1 MKFQTEALS
10 NSGGREENQDSFGY
24 LILDNSACWTIAD
37 GLGGHGGGAVASK
50 LAVEAILES
59 FRCSPACTP
68 EALRHYL
75 NSANDTICA
84 RQNREANLSMMRTT
98 AVVLLSDFCSALW
111 GHLGDSRLYYIKNGT
126 IQSQTRDHSVP
137 QAMCN
142 AGEITS
148 AEIRFHEDRNRLLRA
163 MGSRENFV
171 PTIEQRARLLEA
183 GDTFLLCTDGFWEYV
198 TEEEMETDLA
208 RAKNLGVWLERME
221 ARIHRQATGGYDN
234 YSALAVFVL

>member
-37 GLGGHGGGAVASK
+37 GLGGHGGGAIASK
-50 LAVEAILES
+50 TAVETILDS
-59 FRCSPACTP
+59 FRSSPACTP

-75 NSANDTICA
+75 NSANDAICA
-84 RQNREANLSMMRTT
+84 RQKREANLSMMRTT
-98 AVVLLSDFCSALW
+98 AVVLLSDFCYASW
-111 GHLGDSRLYYIKNGT
+111 GHLGDSRLYYIKNGS
-126 IQSQTRDHSVP
+126 IQSQTKDHSVP

-148 AEIRFHEDRNRLLRA
+148 AEIRFHEDRNRLLRSL
-163 MGSRENFV
+163 GSRENFAPV
-171 PTIEQRARLLEA
+171 IEQRAQPLQA

-198 TEEEMETDLA
+198 TEEEMERMLCG
-208 RAKNLGVWLERME
+208 AKEPGVWLERME
-221 ARIHRQATGGYDN
+221 TQILEQATGDCDN